1 MPHSFS
7 AKLAQAVAANHSLL
21 CVGLDP
27 DPSVFPAHFGP
38 GDPGQ
43 MLLDWGK
50 RLIDQ
55 TADLVCCYKPNSAFY
70 EQFGAAGWEALR
82 QTIAAVPPDIP
93 VLLDAKRGDIG
104 STAAAYARAAFDL
117 LGADAVTLSPYLG
130 LDSVAPFLAYPGKAV
145 FVLCYTSNPSAAAIQ
160 EFGQGQRLFE
170 HIVRQAMTWGEP
182 EQTGLVV
189 GATQPQALAQVRAL
203 LAGRPCWIL
212 APGVGA
218 QGGDLG
224 AALAA
229 GLDADGSG
237 LLVPVSRHVIYADR
251 PRVVAQKL
259 RDEIEEERQGIPQRM
274 GTTNGERQGIPQR
287 MGTTHGERQGT
298 PQRMGITHGERQG
311 IPQRMGTT
319 NGERQGIPQR
329 MGTTNEE
336 RRAAFPS
343 FPSFFSPSL
352 PLIFALHDAGCVQF
366 GEFTLASG
374 VQSPIY
380 LDLRRMVSYPG
391 LLRMAATAYAD
402 LLKPLGYDRLA
413 AVPYAALTIGAAVAL
428 AADKPLIYPRK
439 EIKTYGTG
447 RTIEGDFQPGQRAVV
462 IEDLVTS
469 AGSVL
474 AAIQTLEAAGLAVSD
489 VVVLIDR
496 QQGGPQNLAAAGY
509 RLHTALTLSQI
520 VAALE
525 AAGRITADQAAA
537 VRTYLAL

>member
-1 MPHSFS
+1 
-7 AKLAQAVAANHSLL
+7 
-21 CVGLDP
+21 
-27 DPSVFPAHFGP
+27 
-38 GDPGQ
+38 
-43 MLLDWGK
+43 
-50 RLIDQ
+50 
-55 TADLVCCYKPNSAFY
+55 
-70 EQFGAAGWEALR
+70 
-82 QTIAAVPPDIP
+82 
-93 VLLDAKRGDIG
+93 
-104 STAAAYARAAFDL
+104 
-117 LGADAVTLSPYLG
+117 
-130 LDSVAPFLAYPGKAV
+130 
-145 FVLCYTSNPSAAAIQ
+145 VLCYTSNPSAAAIQ

-259 RDEIEEERQGIPQRM
+259 RDEIEEER
-274 GTTNGERQGIPQR
+274 ER
-287 MGTTHGERQGT
+287 
-298 PQRMGITHGERQG
+298 

-509 RLHTALTLSQI
+509 RLHAALTLSQI

>member
-130 LDSVAPFLAYPGKAV
+130 LDSVAPFLAYAGKAV

-160 EFGQGQRLFE
+160 EFGAGQRLFE
-170 HIVRQAMTWGEP
+170 HIVQQAISWGEP
-182 EQTGLVV
+182 GQIGLVV
-189 GATQPQALAQVRAL
+189 GATQPHALARVREL
-203 LAGRPCWIL
+203 LADQPCWIL

-218 QGGDLG
+218 QGGDLV

-229 GLDADGSG
+229 GLDANGSG
-237 LLVPVSRHVIYADR
+237 LMIPVSRHVIYADD
-251 PRVVAQKL
+251 PRAAAQRL
-259 RDEIEEERQGIPQRM
+259 RDEVEDGRKGIPQRM
-274 GTTNGERQGIPQR
+274 KTADGE
-287 MGTTHGERQGT
+287 ELV
-298 PQRMGITHGERQG
+298 EC
-311 IPQRMGTT
+311 
-319 NGERQGIPQR
+319 
-329 MGTTNEE
+329 
-336 RRAAFPS
+336 PS
-343 FPSFFSPSL
+343 FPSLHL
-352 PLIFALHDAGCVQF
+352 PLILALHDASCVQF

-380 LDLRRMVSYPG
+380 LDLRRMASYPG
-391 LLRMAATAYAD
+391 LLRMAAAAYAG

-428 AADKPLIYPRK
+428 AIDKPLIYPRK
-439 EIKTYGTG
+439 EVKAYGMG
-447 RTIEGDFQPGQRAVV
+447 RGIEGDFQAGQRAVV

-474 AAIQTLEAAGLAVSD
+474 AVIQTLQTAGLEVSD

-496 QQGGPQNLAAAGY
+496 EQGGLQNLAAAGY
-509 RLHTALTLSQI
+509 RLHAALTMTQI
-520 VAALE
+520 VDALE
-525 AAGRITADQAAA
+525 ATGRISSIQAAA
-537 VRTYLAL
+537 VRSYLRTPPAAS